1 MLHRSLLQKQHLDEQ
16 LKIARAVQSRLIPH
30 HAPEVPGYDI
40 SGACLSAFA
49 IGGDSFDYI
58 PLDGGRLGIAL
69 ADVSGDGVPAA
80 LVMAAFRAL
89 LRTQAKGGTAPAA
102 ACGRVNALLPD
113 FTGDADFVT
122 AVYGILDPRD
132 GTFTYTNCG
141 HHPLL
146 CLRADGRIE
155 AHKTGGPA
163 LSVYEEARFETG
175 VIALGQGDVMVLY
188 TDGLVEI
195 ADAAGQLFGMDRLG
209 DTLRQRKM
217 GSAQEILAGLIEAAR
232 AFREAEEFADDVT
245 ALVVRRL

>member
-49 IGGDSFDYI
+49 IGGDCFDYI

-113 FTGDADFVT
+113 FTGEADFVT

-146 CLRADGRIE
+146 CLRAGGRIE

-163 LSVYEEARFETG
+163 LSVYEEAWYETG
-175 VIALGQGDVMVLY
+175 RIALAPGDVMVLY

-195 ADAAGQLFGMDRLG
+195 ADAAGELFGLERLA
-209 DTLRQRKM
+209 DALRQRQA
-217 GSAQEILAGLIEAAR
+217 GSAPEILAGLIAAAQ
-232 AFREAEEFADDVT
+232 AFRQAEAFADDVT